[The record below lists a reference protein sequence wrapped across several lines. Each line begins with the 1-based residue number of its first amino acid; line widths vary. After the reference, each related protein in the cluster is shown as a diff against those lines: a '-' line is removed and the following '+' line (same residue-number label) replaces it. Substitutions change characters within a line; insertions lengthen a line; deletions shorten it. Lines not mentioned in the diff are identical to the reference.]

1 MKATTI
7 GTLLLAAGTA
17 LAVPGKRAQKDVVIS
32 AFSASQNDQ
41 QGFVTFSL
49 SDPNYNKA
57 PINANVIW
65 ERPGNPPSNARTGDG
80 AYLVRFPEGVDDIS
94 TFTLQ
99 VQRVNGTSGFSL
111 TVDDAAE
118 DTNWHCHDV
127 DGSQNGKKCHF
138 NGNIVFSPPS
148 PSSSPSPSASPS
160 ASPSLTPS
168 ASPSPT
174 PSAEPSS

>member
-17 LAVPGKRAQKDVVIS
+17 LAVPGKRAQKAVAIS

-41 QGFVTFSL
+41 QGFVTFSF

-80 AYLVRFPEGVDDIS
+80 AYLVQFPDGVDDIS

-99 VQRVNGTSGFSL
+99 VQRVNGTSRASL
-111 TVDDAAE
+111 TVDDAEE

-127 DGSQNGKKCHF
+127 DGTENGKKCHY
-138 NGNIVFSPPS
+138 NGNIVFTPPS
-148 PSSSPSPSASPS
+148 PSSSPSASASASPS
-160 ASPSLTPS
+160 V
-168 ASPSPT
+168 SPSPT